1 MNKKSIILYLMLFM
15 MLLPQ
20 VSNGQFYFGKNK
32 VQYTNFDWQLMQTEH
47 FNIYFYVE
55 EKEIARVAA
64 KVSEDAYR
72 RLAGKFNLEI
82 KKKIPLIIYSSPSYF
97 SQTNIV
103 PGLLPESVGGFT
115 EFMKGRVVVPFH
127 GSYADFVHVL
137 NHEMVHVFM
146 LNKISTVLS
155 KYPKAKFYHPPLWFT
170 EGLAEYWSKN
180 WDEEA
185 DMILKDMV
193 LTGHMLTIPQMYQ
206 VRGSFF
212 MYKLGESICHFI
224 DSAYGP
230 DKLTHIFENWNRGK
244 NFEEIIKITLGDNFA
259 TISKKWH
266 YALKQKYFPQIAK
279 SGILDMEADK
289 TTHGGYSVRGVPI
302 MWDDGHGP
310 REWIVYKANRLG
322 YSGIYMTPAEKGRK
336 REVKTILKG
345 ENSSDFES
353 LYLLRSGIDAND
365 SGLIVFSSKSKEND
379 VLYIYD
385 INSKKII
392 FRYEFDSL
400 VACRSPR
407 FSHDNKYVVFSG
419 VQKDGY
425 SNLYLL
431 SLKGG
436 EFYNLTSDIYN
447 DTSPL
452 FSLDDKKV
460 IFVSD
465 RNQYGKEGATNL
477 YQIDVDSKE
486 IKQLTSGNFR
496 DQSPDICQDGIYF
509 SSTRKGG
516 YDIFLLDND
525 NHISK
530 TTSYLTG
537 AFNPRYSSYSDKLIF
552 SGYQNRQFQIYQ
564 TEISRNSTKFE
575 PMKIASESE
584 KTWVPGMVDGKYSN
598 SSIKYDTDYSLDIA
612 QSSIGYDPVYGSI
625 GGVQAMVSDLLGNKA
640 YYILLTNT
648 ARTKDELF
656 ESFNFGVT
664 FINREKRLNWG
675 IGGFHLFNEFFNDF
689 DGFFTERQAGGIALL
704 SYPFSKFH
712 RLDFTTVGRYSKKV
726 KNFGFTTREAF
737 LVTNYVSWIFDNSLW
752 DYTGPLQGKRYNLS
766 LGYTTSIGKS
776 VNLKG
781 FNRFFMTDIRHYI
794 RLGKYSA
801 LASRLFAYSSTGREP
816 QRIYFGGS
824 WSFRGFDRRAF
835 YNRNVIFASHELRY
849 PLIDN
854 LLIGFPFGNLGFRG
868 IRGALF
874 FDVGSSWDDNFDEL
888 LGSFG
893 TGFRFSL
900 GGVILLRFDFS
911 RTTDF
916 ETISKNTD
924 FDFFFGWNF

>member
-1 MNKKSIILYLMLFM
+1 MLFM

-385 INSKKII
+385 INS
-392 FRYEFDSL
+392 
-400 VACRSPR
+400 
-407 FSHDNKYVVFSG
+407 
-419 VQKDGY
+419 
-425 SNLYLL
+425 
-431 SLKGG
+431 
-436 EFYNLTSDIYN
+436 
-447 DTSPL
+447 
-452 FSLDDKKV
+452 
-460 IFVSD
+460 
-465 RNQYGKEGATNL
+465 
-477 YQIDVDSKE
+477 
-486 IKQLTSGNFR
+486 
-496 DQSPDICQDGIYF
+496 
-509 SSTRKGG
+509 
-516 YDIFLLDND
+516 
-525 NHISK
+525 
-530 TTSYLTG
+530 
-537 AFNPRYSSYSDKLIF
+537 
-552 SGYQNRQFQIYQ
+552 
-564 TEISRNSTKFE
+564 
-575 PMKIASESE
+575 
-584 KTWVPGMVDGKYSN
+584 
-598 SSIKYDTDYSLDIA
+598 
-612 QSSIGYDPVYGSI
+612 
-625 GGVQAMVSDLLGNKA
+625 
-640 YYILLTNT
+640 
-648 ARTKDELF
+648 
-656 ESFNFGVT
+656 
-664 FINREKRLNWG
+664 
-675 IGGFHLFNEFFNDF
+675 
-689 DGFFTERQAGGIALL
+689 
-704 SYPFSKFH
+704 
-712 RLDFTTVGRYSKKV
+712 
-726 KNFGFTTREAF
+726 
-737 LVTNYVSWIFDNSLW
+737 
-752 DYTGPLQGKRYNLS
+752 
-766 LGYTTSIGKS
+766 
-776 VNLKG
+776 
-781 FNRFFMTDIRHYI
+781 
-794 RLGKYSA
+794 
-801 LASRLFAYSSTGREP
+801 
-816 QRIYFGGS
+816 
-824 WSFRGFDRRAF
+824 
-835 YNRNVIFASHELRY
+835 
-849 PLIDN
+849 
-854 LLIGFPFGNLGFRG
+854 
-868 IRGALF
+868 
-874 FDVGSSWDDNFDEL
+874 
-888 LGSFG
+888 
-893 TGFRFSL
+893 
-900 GGVILLRFDFS
+900 
-911 RTTDF
+911 
-916 ETISKNTD
+916 
-924 FDFFFGWNF
+924 